1 MDDKYFEAL
10 KNSIPNSEQ
19 STNNV
24 SNGSRQAYLTV
35 KVDIDCKLYCD
46 GDFLDL
52 FEANR
57 VKKISI
63 EVGQHLM
70 TIESEHCDGV
80 SEDHVV
86 DAAEVGKNYLLLVN
100 GMKEK
105 EQIIIQKK
113 EETKRHDEETLK
125 AEKLKEQEQEVKE
138 LVRKGKECY
147 NNNGYEAAFKYFK
160 QASEYSDPEAQYELG
175 LCFFEGKGVNCDI
188 NEAIKMWKLSAEQGF
203 VIAQYR
209 LGMEIPD
216 EFLEDDEKVKEGM
229 KWLEMAAK
237 QGYSEAQWQLS
248 NFYATDWLSV
258 YNPLLATQWMKA
270 AAEQG
275 HVEAIEALKF
285 RG

>member
-19 STNNV
+19 SANNV
-24 SNGSRQAYLTV
+24 TNGSGQAFLTV

-52 FEANR
+52 LEANK
-57 VKKISI
+57 VKKIPI
-63 EVGQHLM
+63 EIGQHLM
-70 TIESEHCDGV
+70 TVESEHCDGV

-86 DAAEVGKNYLLLVN
+86 DAAETGKNYLLLVN
-100 GMKEK
+100 GLKEK

-113 EETKRHDEETLK
+113 EETKRHDEEILK
-125 AEKLKEQEQEVKE
+125 AEKLKEQEQEIKE

-147 NNNGYEAAFKYFK
+147 NNHGYEAAFKYFK
-160 QASEYSDPEAQYELG
+160 QASEYGDPEAQYELG
-175 LCFFEGKGVNCDI
+175 LCFFEGEGVDCDI
-188 NEAIKMWKLSAEQGF
+188 NEAINMWKLSAEQGF

-229 KWLEMAAK
+229 KWLEMAAE

>member
-1 MDDKYFEAL
+1 
-10 KNSIPNSEQ
+10 
-19 STNNV
+19 
-24 SNGSRQAYLTV
+24 
-35 KVDIDCKLYCD
+35 
-46 GDFLDL
+46 
-52 FEANR
+52 
-57 VKKISI
+57 
-63 EVGQHLM
+63 
-70 TIESEHCDGV
+70 
-80 SEDHVV
+80 
-86 DAAEVGKNYLLLVN
+86 
-100 GMKEK
+100 MKEK

-248 NFYATDWLSV
+248 NFYATDWLPV
-258 YNPLLATQWMKA
+258 YDPLLASQWMKA

-275 HVEAIEALKF
+275 HAEAIEALKF

>member
-248 NFYATDWLSV
+248 NFYATDWLPV
-258 YNPLLATQWMKA
+258 YDPMLASQWMKA

-275 HVEAIEALKF
+275 HAEAIEALKF

>member
-258 YNPLLATQWMKA
+258 YDPLLATQWMKA

>member
-46 GDFLDL
+46 GDFIDL

-237 QGYSEAQWQLS
+237 QGYSDAQWQLS
-248 NFYATDWLSV
+248 NFYATDWLPV
-258 YNPLLATQWMKA
+258 YDPLLASQWMKA

-275 HVEAIEALKF
+275 HAEAIEALKF

>member
-10 KNSIPNSEQ
+10 KNSVPNSEQ
-19 STNNV
+19 STINV

-248 NFYATDWLSV
+248 NFYATDWLPV
-258 YNPLLATQWMKA
+258 YDPLLASQWMKA

-275 HVEAIEALKF
+275 HAEAIEALKF

>member
-80 SEDHVV
+80 SEDYVV

-248 NFYATDWLSV
+248 NFYATDWLPV
-258 YNPLLATQWMKA
+258 YDPLLASQWMKA

-275 HVEAIEALKF
+275 HAEAIEALKF

>member
-100 GMKEK
+100 GMKEN

-248 NFYATDWLSV
+248 NFYATDWLPV
-258 YNPLLATQWMKA
+258 YDPMLASQWMKA

-275 HVEAIEALKF
+275 HAEAIEALKF